1 MIPFGSLKNELN
13 IDDNIEN
20 KTKILDKKKMLSI
33 FDVEKELLE
42 PYGLDDGLLEDM
54 LRMVHDFHEESE
66 SQKFE
71 DAYPEEIAAFRKILQ
86 DFAFDGKDTFNISI
100 SELSEKVPHCRT
112 HGFERWC
119 NENDVDMI
127 DETTYGSRIIRF
139 IFKN

>member
-1 MIPFGSLKNELN
+1 MIPSGLFKNELN
-13 IDDNIEN
+13 INNDIGN
-20 KTKILDKKKMLSI
+20 KTELINKKKILNI
-33 FDVEKELLE
+33 FDVEKEILK
-42 PYGLDDGLLEDM
+42 PYGVDDGLLDDV
-54 LRMVHDFHEESE
+54 LRMIHDFHEEPE

-71 DAYPEEIAAFRKILQ
+71 DIYPEEIAAFRKILQ
-86 DFAFDGKDTFNISI
+86 AFAFEGKDTFNISI

-112 HGFERWC
+112 PGFERWC

>member
-1 MIPFGSLKNELN
+1 MIPFGSLKNEFN

-71 DAYPEEIAAFRKILQ
+71 DVYPEEIAAFRKILQ